1 MEILQSDWQ
10 LFRAKLPEWQEE
22 YMEKLIIEYSAIL
35 KEEKPASEKFW
46 EMESRINEDKH
57 KPGVI
62 IEMRRSEMINNIIAL
77 LNDNVISLDDLS
89 DFSEELKE
97 TVYFFL
103 RRS

>member
-1 MEILQSDWQ
+1 MDILKSDWQ
-10 LFRAKLPEWQEE
+10 LFRAKLPEWQEA
-22 YMEKLIIEYSAIL
+22 YMEKLINEYASL
-35 KEEKPASEKFW
+35 LNENKPASEKFW
-46 EMESRINEDKH
+46 ELESHIKKDKH

-62 IEMRRSEMINNIIAL
+62 IEMRKSEMVNNIIDL

-97 TVYFFL
+97 TVNFFL

>member
-1 MEILQSDWQ
+1 MEFLQSDWK
-10 LFRAKLPEWQEE
+10 LFRAKIPEWQEV
-22 YMEKLIIEYSAIL
+22 YMEKLIEEYASL
-35 KEEKPASEKFW
+35 LNEKKPASEKFW
-46 EMESRINEDKH
+46 EMESRIKEDKH

-77 LNDNVISLDDLS
+77 LNDNVITLDDLS